1 MNQIANISCLDCP
14 RGICTPPR
22 SSIPWLF
29 PEGRVGLPS
38 SSSDLLKSPILT
50 VPLQEAI
57 LYLFQ
62 TSCVSQ
68 WGLRALS
75 CSLWERWLYVS
86 HWWSQNFSAQAWSV
100 LAWED
105 WVVSAC
111 VPESES
117 LGSDLLSAGPWL
129 HDFEYILNLSVCCSA
144 FGIIEMVMLFTL

>member
-29 PEGRVGLPS
+29 PEGKVGLPS
-38 SSSDLLKSPILT
+38 SSSDLLKGPILT

-57 LYLFQ
+57 LYLSQ

-75 CSLWERWLYVS
+75 CSLWERWLYVGDLRIFQHRPDQS
-86 HWWSQNFSAQAWSV
+86 WHEKIGWLVLVFLNQRVWVLIFFLLGPDCMILSIFSISLCA
-100 LAWED
+100 
-105 WVVSAC
+105 VVHL
-111 VPESES
+111 V
-117 LGSDLLSAGPWL
+117 
-129 HDFEYILNLSVCCSA
+129 
-144 FGIIEMVMLFTL
+144 